1 VILQIG
7 VLWFLLQSVSI
18 RIFSQANIWRQIV
31 SGCFQVGKSCF
42 FEECFD
48 KAMGAREMT
57 AICYSDVFE
66 SIYAKNTKKEKV
78 VKLEQ
83 YNEVTLAGS
92 PISKKTCK
100 KAKGRAIAMVLQNCL
115 PNNIFDVIKTK
126 NGGINSRFYSVRQY

>member
-1 VILQIG
+1 
-7 VLWFLLQSVSI
+7 
-18 RIFSQANIWRQIV
+18 
-31 SGCFQVGKSCF
+31 
-42 FEECFD
+42 
-48 KAMGAREMT
+48 MGAREMI

-92 PISKKTCK
+92 PIYKKTCK
-100 KAKGRAIAMVLQNCL
+100 KAKGTAIAMVLQNCL